1 MSPQISF
8 WSCFG
13 DSCLSRNVFLS
24 SQLLGL
30 SIRKCWHHSLGSFLS
45 LWLIE
50 LSDSSVFISL
60 GLSFLSCYKLL
71 WWDRVL
77 IRDKRQQDRS
87 KNTVMR
93 VCSLGIKKSKFWF
106 LWLLLGSA
114 CGTARGMRITEKMEG
129 FCIFWVLERTP
140 YFPLKTQSGA
150 CLGVQYPPSGFRL
163 PCLRCLGSRDA
174 VGKKRQVHG
183 QCLGFLLISFNFSVS
198 VNFFLEFFSRCL
210 EHSALF

>member
-1 MSPQISF
+1 MKAIWGSHFLCRELSYQFSFFTLWMSPQISF

-50 LSDSSVFISL
+50 LSDSSVLISL

-77 IRDKRQQDRS
+77 IGAKRQHDRS

-93 VCSLGIKKSKFWF
+93 VCSLGIEKASFGFFGFFWD
-106 LWLLLGSA
+106 LPVVLLEAWGLRRKWRVSA
-114 CGTARGMRITEKMEG
+114 
-129 FCIFWVLERTP
+129 
-140 YFPLKTQSGA
+140 
-150 CLGVQYPPSGFRL
+150 
-163 PCLRCLGSRDA
+163 
-174 VGKKRQVHG
+174 
-183 QCLGFLLISFNFSVS
+183 FSES
-198 VNFFLEFFSRCL
+198 
-210 EHSALF
+210 

>member
-1 MSPQISF
+1 MPPQISF

-30 SIRKCWHHSLGSFLS
+30 SIRKGLHHSLGSFRS

-50 LSDSSVFISL
+50 LSDSSVFTSL
-60 GLSFLSCYKLL
+60 GLSFLSCYMLL
-71 WWDRVL
+71 WWGRVL
-77 IRDKRQQDRS
+77 IGAKWQHEKQNYS
-87 KNTVMR
+87 NE
-93 VCSLGIKKSKFWF
+93 SLLSWDKKSKFWF

-114 CGTARGMRITEKMEG
+114 CGTARGMRIMEKMEG
-129 FCIFWVLERTP
+129 FCVFWVLERTP
-140 YFPLKTQSGA
+140 YFPLKTESGA

-198 VNFFLEFFSRCL
+198 VNFFFRILQ
-210 EHSALF
+210 

>member
-1 MSPQISF
+1 MLTPLPRL
-8 WSCFG
+8 
-13 DSCLSRNVFLS
+13 LSVSVVDGAFRFQCVH
-24 SQLLGL
+24 QP
-30 SIRKCWHHSLGSFLS
+30 GSF
-45 LWLIE
+45 IP
-50 LSDSSVFISL
+50 V
-60 GLSFLSCYKLL
+60 LL
-71 WWDRVL
+71 
-77 IRDKRQQDRS
+77 QAS
-87 KNTVMR
+87 VMR
-93 VCSLGIKKSKFWF
+93 PCSHRGQEAAWQKQKYSNESLLSWDKKSKFWF

-140 YFPLKTQSGA
+140 YFPLKTESGA

-163 PCLRCLGSRDA
+163 PCLCCLGSRDA